1 MSGQSLIDGAS
12 GLQVIGDPMTAW
24 QVIISLLQQQNGN
37 TMNGNQLIA
46 ATVAAGIPV
55 INDSITALQV
65 MIYLLANGSGGGGG
79 GGGISSGNYAG
90 GQPGFTPTGSTAIAV
105 DTSNGR
111 VWLFYNST
119 WQ

>member
-1 MSGQSLIDGAS
+1 MSGQTLIAAAS
-12 GLQVIGDPMTAW
+12 GLQNINDNVTAL

-55 INDSITALQV
+55 INDPVTALQV
-65 MIYLLANGSGGGGG
+65 IVYLLANGSGTGGSS
-79 GGGISSGNYAG
+79 ISSGPYAG
-90 GQPGFTPTGSTAIAV
+90 GQPSFTPTTSTALAV

-111 VWLFYNST
+111 VWLFYNGI
-119 WQ
+119 WN